1 MPVEADKLVMLTL
14 VPEIPP
20 ENVEVAV
27 EVLRMEPP
35 VIVSPREAEREVAP
49 IPPEKVEVAVP
60 VFSIEPPV
68 RVRPLALT
76 SPPPATERPE
86 LAQVEVAVPVVTIVE
101 VAVIPAIFKS
111 PAISASP

>member
-1 MPVEADKLVMLTL
+1 MPVEADRLVMLTL

-49 IPPEKVEVAVP
+49 IPPENVEVAVD
-60 VFSIEPPV
+60 VFNIEPPV
-68 RVRPLALT
+68 IVNPKLEAN
-76 SPPPATERPE
+76 PPPATVNPE
-86 LAQVEVAVPVVTIVE
+86 FVNVEVAADVL
-101 VAVIPAIFKS
+101 
-111 PAISASP
+111 